1 MKKFIKEFP
10 EINFIIILLSIILIL
25 IIVIT
30 KPFLENWSAKQ
41 FKPSPPLE
49 KESTL
54 TPTNT
59 IPTSTFISPPL
70 TGFVLPQNYSLK
82 PSTSFTIKIVPNENI
97 FSSIYRIEILFDPN
111 VLEAKEVLAG
121 NFFKNPQILRKEINN
136 EQGRVYFS
144 AGIGL
149 EERIATGEPK
159 NKNTLTTINFEV
171 KSLPDENKLS
181 QTTIDFGEKTAI
193 ISQENEFE
201 NLNQTLEPIVLKTAH
216 E

>member
-10 EINFIIILLSIILIL
+10 ETNFIIILLTINLIL

-41 FKPSPPLE
+41 LESSPLPE
-49 KESTL
+49 EQSTPA
-54 TPTNT
+54 PTNT

-70 TGFVLPQNYSLK
+70 TGFVLPQNYFLK
-82 PSTSFTIKIVPNENI
+82 PLTSFTIKIIPDKNI
-97 FSSIYRIEILFDPN
+97 FSSIYRIEILFDPK
-111 VLEAKEVLAG
+111 VLEAKEILAG
-121 NFFKNPQILRKEINN
+121 NFFKNPQILRREVNN

-144 AGIGL
+144 VGIGL
-149 EERIATGEPK
+149 EEKIATGEPK
-159 NKNTLTTINFEV
+159 SKNTLTTISFEV

-181 QTTIDFGEKTAI
+181 QTIINFGEKTAI
-193 ISQENEFE
+193 VSQENEFE
-201 NLNQTLEPIVLKTAH
+201 NLNQTLEPIVLKTAY